1 MAGLFRVGRGETL
14 YTQGL
19 MDNIRIS
26 KGVARY
32 TSTFNPP
39 DDYSAPRIGKRKT
52 NWFFFF

>member
-1 MAGLFRVGRGETL
+1 MNGLL
-14 YTQGL
+14 
-19 MDNIRIS
+19 DNIRIS

-32 TSTFNPP
+32 TATFNPP